1 MVVWDSISNTDL
13 ESFVDDEVLIFDVAV
28 SDSIA
33 VEIMYHVNNLGE
45 HVSSLSLG
53 KAFVL

>member
-1 MVVWDSISNTDL
+1 MQFGIQSLTNL
-13 ESFVDDEVLIFDVAV
+13 EIFVDDKVFIFDVTV

-33 VEIMYHVNNLGE
+33 VEIMHRVDNLGK